1 MSLYLAFNEELH
13 QVTKQWRVQALF
25 LATVDLKFVGTVLVA
40 PEQFGIKE
48 LAGRLSHVSVRGVN
62 QFVDV
67 LAVLVSQD
75 LLIEPT
81 VTNKGSVNKYPLL
94 LLRTMI
100 NRLSLGNTSNHNEE
114 RFFVNNIQFV

>member
-1 MSLYLAFNEELH
+1 MSLYLAFDEELH

-25 LATVDLKFVGTVLVA
+25 LATVDLQFVGTALVT

-62 QFVDV
+62 QLVDI

-94 LLRTMI
+94 L
-100 NRLSLGNTSNHNEE
+100 
-114 RFFVNNIQFV
+114 